1 MEYQAEN
8 RKTVRHYSQS
18 GQGRSDSVK
27 IAASVASLNPV
38 KGELL
43 VRLQFEPQNDLLDED
58 DLLINPVTVYTNSA
72 AGKSEVTFRKG
83 ESMSPVDTT
92 VALQGEVTQFPWD
105 RYTGMLWICL
115 ASQKKGSDSE
125 VTWAAVPFTL
135 DLKAGIPGFTIDTAE
150 APPKTKGFSVDV
162 VNFDVKRAPSSGA
175 FSVFVMILIG
185 LLTIV
190 AFLAGFVVVV
200 GGRKVEVAMLS
211 WLGALLFALLPLR
224 NAMPGAPPLG
234 CLADYIS
241 FFWAEAITAA
251 TLISLILTWILRKPA
266 Q

>member
-1 MEYQAEN
+1 
-8 RKTVRHYSQS
+8 
-18 GQGRSDSVK
+18 VK
-27 IAASVASLNPV
+27 ITASVASLDPV

-58 DLLINPVTVYTNSA
+58 DLLVNPVTVYKNSS
-72 AGKSEVTFRKG
+72 AGKSEVTFKKG

-92 VALQGEVTQFPWD
+92 VSLQGEVTQFPWD

-115 ASQKKGSDSE
+115 ASQKSGLDGDIS
-125 VTWAAVPFTL
+125 WAAVPFTL
-135 DLKAGIPGFTIDTAE
+135 DLRAGVPGFTLETAE

-162 VNFDVKRAPSSGA
+162 VNFDMKRAPSSGA
-175 FSVFVMILIG
+175 FSVFVMILIV
-185 LLTIV
+185 LLTAV
-190 AFLAGFVVVV
+190 AFMAGFVVVV

-251 TLISLILTWILRKPA
+251 TLISLILTWIVRKPA